1 MCVMIFKMRILAEA
15 QLWLTFLIK
24 NTAQQEEL
32 VFFLSPAYLS
42 QVRLGPSLLTC
53 YVGYSHLALLCL

>member
-32 VFFLSPAYLS
+32 VFFL
-42 QVRLGPSLLTC
+42 
-53 YVGYSHLALLCL
+53 ALLIYPRLDLGQAF